1 MNIVIVGHV
10 DHGKSTVIGRLLA
23 DTGSL
28 PEGRL
33 EQIKELC
40 RRNSKPFEY
49 AFLLDAL
56 KDERSQGITIDTA
69 RCFFHTAKRKYIII
83 DAPGHVEFLKNMVSG
98 AARAEAALLVIDAE
112 EGVRENSRRHGY
124 MLSML
129 GIRQVAVL
137 VNKMDLV
144 GWSEHVFEDI
154 KREYEEFLREI
165 NITPSAF
172 IPVSARE
179 GDNIALR
186 SSNMPWYTGATVL
199 DELDDFT
206 EEATGKDKPFRMPV
220 QDVYKFTAF
229 GDNRRIIAG
238 TVEAGALSAGD
249 EVVFYPSGKRTRVVS
264 IEAWNAPPKTTASCG
279 EAAGFT
285 VGEQIYIRR
294 GELAAKS
301 GQPAPEVSTRFAANV
316 FWLGKNPLVAGKKYY
331 IKIGTAKVESEI
343 ESIVSVLD
351 ASTLE
356 KRQGNAVNRN
366 DIAEVIV
373 SCARQVAFDTAA
385 QSESTGRFV
394 IVDEYE
400 ISGGGIITAALTD
413 ENMQTREFV
422 LRRNLRWEQSEIL
435 PSARAERYGQRPALV
450 IITGAR
456 QTAKKTIARKLERK
470 LFEAG
475 RSAYFLGMGNLLYG
489 VAAEIKTPGV
499 VPERGEHIRRL
510 GEVANLLL
518 DAGLIMILTAS
529 ELTAGDIDVI
539 SLTASPENM
548 LTVWLGS
555 EITTDIVCNLQ
566 IPAEDVTDEYIESAA
581 ETIRERLRSSG
592 IIF

>member
-23 DTGSL
+23 DTDSL
-28 PEGRL
+28 PKGKL

-98 AARAEAALLVIDAE
+98 AARAEAALLVIDAA

-124 MLSML
+124 MLAML

-144 GWSEHVFEDI
+144 GWSEEVYQNI
-154 KREYEEFLREI
+154 KSEYSAFLSEI
-165 NITPSAF
+165 KITPSAF

-179 GDNIALR
+179 GDNIAMR
-186 SSNMPWYTGATVL
+186 SDNMPWYNGMTVL
-199 DELDDFT
+199 DELDSFT
-206 EEATGKDKPFRMPV
+206 EQSAGEDLPFRMPV
-220 QDVYKFTAF
+220 QDVYKFTAW

-238 TVEAGALSAGD
+238 TVESGSISAGD
-249 EVVFYPSGKRTRVVS
+249 EVIFYPSGKRTNVAS
-264 IEAWNAPPKTTASCG
+264 IEVWNAPPKTKAVCG
-279 EAAGFT
+279 EATGFT

-294 GELAAKS
+294 GELAAKA
-301 GQPAPEVSTRFAANV
+301 GQPAPHVSTKFSANV
-316 FWLGKNPLVAGKKYY
+316 FWLGKNPLETGKKYN
-331 IKIGTAKVESEI
+331 IKIGTTKVEAEV
-343 ESIVSVLD
+343 ERIVSVLD
-351 ASTLE
+351 SSTLD
-356 KRQGNAVNRN
+356 KREGTAVNRN
-366 DIAEVIV
+366 DIGEVII
-373 SCARQVAFDTAA
+373 SCARQVAFDI
-385 QSESTGRFV
+385 SSDMESTGRFV
-394 IVDEYE
+394 IVDDYE
-400 ISGGGIITAALTD
+400 ISGGGIITAALSD
-413 ENMQTREFV
+413 EIMHTRELV
-422 LRRNLRWEQSEIL
+422 LRRNSRWEQSEIL
-435 PSARAERYGQRPALV
+435 STVRAERYGQKPAIV

-456 QTAKKTIARKLERK
+456 STAKKTIARKLERK
-470 LFEAG
+470 LFDAG

-489 VAAEIKTPGV
+489 VAAEIKQPGV

-510 GEVANLLL
+510 GEVANLML
-518 DAGLIMILTAS
+518 DAGLIMIVTAA

-539 SLTASPENM
+539 TMTASPENIM
-548 LTVWLGS
+548 VVWLGS
-555 EITTDIVCNLQ
+555 EVTSDINYNLQ
-566 IPAEDVTDEYIESAA
+566 IPAEEVTDEYIESAT
-581 ETIRERLRSSG
+581 ETIKEKMRSSG

>member
-23 DTGSL
+23 DTDSL
-28 PEGRL
+28 PKGKL
-33 EQIKELC
+33 EQIRELC

-98 AARAEAALLVIDAE
+98 AARAEAALLVIDAA

-129 GIRQVAVL
+129 GIRQIAVL

-144 GWSEHVFEDI
+144 GWSQEVYENI
-154 KREYEEFLREI
+154 KREYGQFLSEI
-165 NITPSAF
+165 NINPSAF

-179 GDNIALR
+179 GDNIASR
-186 SSNMPWYTGATVL
+186 SQNMPWYSGMTVL
-199 DELDDFT
+199 DELDSFT
-206 EEATGKDKPFRMPV
+206 EQSVGEDLPFRMPV
-220 QDVYKFTAF
+220 QDVYRFTAW

-238 TVEAGALSAGD
+238 TVESGSISAGD
-249 EVVFYPSGKRTRVVS
+249 EVIFYPSGKRTNVAS
-264 IEAWNAPPKTTASCG
+264 IEVWNAPSKTKAKCG
-279 EAAGFT
+279 EPTGFT
-285 VGEQIYIRR
+285 VGEQIYVRR
-294 GELAAKS
+294 GELAAKV
-301 GQPAPEVSTRFAANV
+301 GEPAPHVSTRFSANI
-316 FWLGKNPLVAGKKYY
+316 FWLGKNPLTTGKRYI
-331 IKIGTAKVESEI
+331 IKIGTAKVDAEI
-343 ESIVSVLD
+343 ERIVSVLD
-351 ASTLE
+351 SSTLE
-356 KRQGNAVNRN
+356 KHQGSAVNRN
-366 DIAEVIV
+366 DIAEVIINCV
-373 SCARQVAFDTAA
+373 KQVAFDISSDMEA
-385 QSESTGRFV
+385 TGRFV
-394 IVDEYE
+394 VVDDYE

-413 ENMQTREFV
+413 DNMYTRELV
-422 LRRNLRWEQSEIL
+422 LRRNMRWDQSEIL
-435 PSARAERYGQRPALV
+435 PMARAERYGQKPAIV

-456 QTAKKTIARKLERK
+456 ATAKKTIARKLERK

-489 VAAEIKTPGV
+489 VAAEIKTPGI

-510 GEVANLLL
+510 GEVANIML
-518 DAGLIMILTAS
+518 DAGLILIVTAAELTAS
-529 ELTAGDIDVI
+529 DIDI
-539 SLTASPENM
+539 ITMTSSPENL

-555 EITTDIVCNLQ
+555 EITTDIPCNLQ
-566 IPAEDVTDEYIESAA
+566 IPAEEVTDEYIEAA
-581 ETIRERLRSSG
+581 TETIKDKMHSSG

>member
-23 DTGSL
+23 DTDSL
-28 PEGRL
+28 PKGKL
-33 EQIKELC
+33 EQIRELC

-98 AARAEAALLVIDAE
+98 AARAEAALLVIDAA

-129 GIRQVAVL
+129 GIRQIAVL

-144 GWSEHVFEDI
+144 GWSQEVYENI
-154 KREYEEFLREI
+154 KREYGQFLSEI
-165 NITPSAF
+165 NINPSAF

-179 GDNIALR
+179 GDNIASR
-186 SSNMPWYTGATVL
+186 SQNMPWYSGMTVL
-199 DELDDFT
+199 DELDSFT
-206 EEATGKDKPFRMPV
+206 EQSVGEDLPFRMPV
-220 QDVYKFTAF
+220 QDVYRFTAW

-238 TVEAGALSAGD
+238 TVESGSISAGD
-249 EVVFYPSGKRTRVVS
+249 EVIFYPSGKRTNVAS
-264 IEAWNAPPKTTASCG
+264 IEVWNAPSKTKAKCG
-279 EAAGFT
+279 EPTGFT
-285 VGEQIYIRR
+285 VGEQIYVRR
-294 GELAAKS
+294 GELAAKVWE
-301 GQPAPEVSTRFAANV
+301 PAPHVSTRFSANI
-316 FWLGKNPLVAGKKYY
+316 FWLGKNPLTTGKRYI
-331 IKIGTAKVESEI
+331 IKIGTAKVDAEI
-343 ESIVSVLD
+343 ERIVSVLD
-351 ASTLE
+351 SSTLE
-356 KRQGNAVNRN
+356 KHQGSAVNRN
-366 DIAEVIV
+366 DIAEVIINCV
-373 SCARQVAFDTAA
+373 KQVAFDISSDMEA
-385 QSESTGRFV
+385 TGRFV
-394 IVDEYE
+394 VVDDYE

-413 ENMQTREFV
+413 DNMYTRELV
-422 LRRNLRWEQSEIL
+422 LRRNMRWDQSEIL
-435 PSARAERYGQRPALV
+435 PMARAERYGQKPAIV

-456 QTAKKTIARKLERK
+456 ATAKKTIARKLERK

-489 VAAEIKTPGV
+489 VAAEIKTPGI

-510 GEVANLLL
+510 GEVANIML
-518 DAGLIMILTAS
+518 DAGLILIVTAAELTAS
-529 ELTAGDIDVI
+529 DIDI
-539 SLTASPENM
+539 ITMTSSPENL

-555 EITTDIVCNLQ
+555 EITTDIPCNLQ
-566 IPAEDVTDEYIESAA
+566 IPAEEVTDEYIEAA
-581 ETIRERLRSSG
+581 TETIKDKMHSSG

>member
-23 DTGSL
+23 DTDSL
-28 PEGRL
+28 PKGKL
-33 EQIKELC
+33 EQIRELC

-69 RCFFHTAKRKYIII
+69 RCFFHTATRKYIII

-98 AARAEAALLVIDAE
+98 AARAEAALLVIDAA

-129 GIRQVAVL
+129 GIRQIAVL

-144 GWSEHVFEDI
+144 GWSQEVYENI
-154 KREYEEFLREI
+154 KREYGQFLSEI
-165 NITPSAF
+165 NINPSAF

-179 GDNIALR
+179 GDNIASR
-186 SSNMPWYTGATVL
+186 SQNMPWYSGMTVL
-199 DELDDFT
+199 DELDSFT
-206 EEATGKDKPFRMPV
+206 EQSVGEDLPFRMPV
-220 QDVYKFTAF
+220 QDVYRFTAW

-238 TVEAGALSAGD
+238 TVESGSISAGD
-249 EVVFYPSGKRTRVVS
+249 EVIFYPSGKRTNVAS
-264 IEAWNAPPKTTASCG
+264 IEVWNAPSKTKAKCG
-279 EAAGFT
+279 EPTGFT
-285 VGEQIYIRR
+285 VGEQIYVRR
-294 GELAAKS
+294 GELAAKV
-301 GQPAPEVSTRFAANV
+301 GEPAPHVSTRFSANI
-316 FWLGKNPLVAGKKYY
+316 FWLGKNPLTTGKRYI
-331 IKIGTAKVESEI
+331 IKIGTAKVDAEI
-343 ESIVSVLD
+343 ERIVSVLD
-351 ASTLE
+351 SSTLE
-356 KRQGNAVNRN
+356 KHQGSAVNRN
-366 DIAEVIV
+366 DIAEVIINCV
-373 SCARQVAFDTAA
+373 KQVAYDISSDMEA
-385 QSESTGRFV
+385 TGRFV
-394 IVDEYE
+394 VVDDYE

-413 ENMQTREFV
+413 DNMYTRELV
-422 LRRNLRWEQSEIL
+422 LRRNMRWDQSEIL
-435 PSARAERYGQRPALV
+435 PMARAERYGQKPAIV

-456 QTAKKTIARKLERK
+456 ATAKKTIARKLERK

-489 VAAEIKTPGV
+489 VAAEIKTPGI

-510 GEVANLLL
+510 GEVANIML
-518 DAGLIMILTAS
+518 DAGLILIVTAAELTAS
-529 ELTAGDIDVI
+529 DIDI
-539 SLTASPENM
+539 ITMTSSPENL

-555 EITTDIVCNLQ
+555 EITTDIPCNLQ
-566 IPAEDVTDEYIESAA
+566 IPAEEVTDEYIEAA
-581 ETIRERLRSSG
+581 TETIKDKMHSSG

>member
-23 DTGSL
+23 DTDSL
-28 PEGRL
+28 PKGKL
-33 EQIKELC
+33 EQIRELC

-98 AARAEAALLVIDAE
+98 AARAEAALLVIDAA

-129 GIRQVAVL
+129 GIRQIAVL

-144 GWSEHVFEDI
+144 GWSQEVYENI
-154 KREYEEFLREI
+154 KREYGQFLSEI
-165 NITPSAF
+165 NINPSAF

-179 GDNIALR
+179 GDNIASR
-186 SSNMPWYTGATVL
+186 SQNMPWYSGMTVL
-199 DELDDFT
+199 DELDSFT
-206 EEATGKDKPFRMPV
+206 EQSVGEDLPFRMPV
-220 QDVYKFTAF
+220 QDVYRFTAW

-238 TVEAGALSAGD
+238 TVESGSISAGD
-249 EVVFYPSGKRTRVVS
+249 EVIFYPSGKRTNVAS
-264 IEAWNAPPKTTASCG
+264 IEVWNAHSKTKAKCG
-279 EAAGFT
+279 EPTGFT
-285 VGEQIYIRR
+285 VGEQIYVRR
-294 GELAAKS
+294 GELAAKV
-301 GQPAPEVSTRFAANV
+301 GEPAPHVSTRFSANI
-316 FWLGKNPLVAGKKYY
+316 FWLGKNPLTTGKRYI
-331 IKIGTAKVESEI
+331 IKIGTAKVDAEI
-343 ESIVSVLD
+343 ERIVSVLD
-351 ASTLE
+351 SSTLE
-356 KRQGNAVNRN
+356 KHQGSAVNRN
-366 DIAEVIV
+366 DIAEVIINCV
-373 SCARQVAFDTAA
+373 KQVAFDISSDMEA
-385 QSESTGRFV
+385 TGRFV
-394 IVDEYE
+394 VVDDYE

-413 ENMQTREFV
+413 DNMYTRELV
-422 LRRNLRWEQSEIL
+422 LRRNMRWDQSEIL
-435 PSARAERYGQRPALV
+435 PMARAERYGQKPAIV

-456 QTAKKTIARKLERK
+456 ATAKKTIARKLERK

-489 VAAEIKTPGV
+489 VAAEIKTPGI

-510 GEVANLLL
+510 GEVANIML
-518 DAGLIMILTAS
+518 DAGLILIVTAAELTAS
-529 ELTAGDIDVI
+529 DIDI
-539 SLTASPENM
+539 ITMTSSPENL

-555 EITTDIVCNLQ
+555 EITTDIPCNLQ
-566 IPAEDVTDEYIESAA
+566 IPAEEVTDEYIEAA
-581 ETIRERLRSSG
+581 TETIKDKMHSSG